1 MLNLLLSAILFS
13 QAPDTTQPVLTWE
26 PEEPAWGETVTFTY
40 HHTASDAV
48 LKGTAPIFAKIGD
61 EVIPCERKDDV
72 SLVQFVVPDSVPH
85 IGLFFYSLEERDP
98 PVCGGF
104 GVEVATPEGWSSL
117 YLSLQM
123 LRHRWFGVKFG
134 KITPDELREE
144 IDSLRQNPI
153 DQALYRHLLTY
164 GFLQLGEIDSVFD
177 VLAQMREKDA
187 GTFEYASALL
197 AVSYD
202 VYDKVIEL
210 DPEKLATLYGW
221 MDEEAKRG
229 NTDRGLLVWVTMRWS
244 KGNTSLTLKERERIL
259 KNAVNQAPHEY
270 WRHVFLADHY
280 LATRDTLKAE
290 EEYSV
295 AIDLILT
302 GVPQKKSGEVSGLL
316 LQRNLQ
322 QSLLNRGRIRAA
334 QGQYDAALADLS
346 LAIFLK
352 SDPQI
357 EREAYFEMGK
367 LWQKLELYKKA
378 EEAYLEA
385 FRQGYPDAQ
394 AALRGIYLLN
404 HGEEGFDEWLV
415 EQLAPREGE
424 ELFVTRDFAFTTLD
438 SEEGRWFD
446 LRGKIVVVNRF
457 GLGCGGI
464 RAQIPVLNQL
474 VDAYKGQEVEF
485 VAFSGDGPDPLKHYL
500 AEHPFKYRMLRV
512 EGTDFCDALNANPD
526 VKPWQLVVDPEGRV
540 RFYKMGGFADA
551 SETQGMKLII
561 DQLLRE
567 QKMEKQPK

>member
-1 MLNLLLSAILFS
+1 MSILLLSAILFS
-13 QAPDTTQPVLTWE
+13 QAPDTTQPVVTWE

-98 PVCGGF
+98 SECGRSW
-104 GVEVATPEGWSSL
+104 VEINVPEGWQSL
-117 YLSLQM
+117 DFSLQM

-187 GTFEYASALL
+187 GSTDYALALL
-197 AVSYD
+197 SVNYD
-202 VYDKVIEL
+202 VHDKVIEL
-210 DPEKLATLYGW
+210 DPEKLATLYEW

-229 NTDRGLLVWVTMRWS
+229 NTDRGFLVWVGMRW
-244 KGNTSLTLKERERIL
+244 KEGNTSLSLKERERIL

-280 LATRDTLKAE
+280 LAAGDTAKAE
-290 EEYSV
+290 KGYSV

-302 GVPQKKSGEVSGLL
+302 GVPQKRSGEVGGLYERQL
-316 LQRNLQ
+316 M
-322 QSLLNRGRIRAA
+322 QSLIERARIRVARE
-334 QGQYDAALADLS
+334 QYDAALADLN
-346 LAIFLK
+346 LAILFK
-352 SDPQI
+352 YDPELEKQ
-357 EREAYFEMGK
+357 AYFEMGK
-367 LWQKLELYKKA
+367 VYQGLELYKRA

-424 ELFVTRDFAFTTLD
+424 ELFLTKDFAFTTLEG
-438 SEEGRWFD
+438 EEGRWFD
-446 LRGKIVVVNRF
+446 FRGKIVVVNRF

-512 EGTDFCDALNANPD
+512 EGTDFCDALNANPAI
-526 VKPWQLVVDPEGRV
+526 KPWQLVIDPECRV

-551 SETQGMKLII
+551 SETQGIKLII

-567 QKMEKQPK
+567 QK

>member
-1 MLNLLLSAILFS
+1 MSILLLSAILFS
-13 QAPDTTQPVLTWE
+13 QAGDTAQPVLTWE
-26 PEEPAWGETVTFTY
+26 PEEPAWGETVTFIY

-98 PVCGGF
+98 PEYGRSWVDIN
-104 GVEVATPEGWSSL
+104 VPEGWQSL
-117 YLSLQM
+117 DFSLQM

-187 GTFEYASALL
+187 GTTDYAWALL
-197 AVSYD
+197 SVNYD

-210 DPEKLATLYGW
+210 DPEKLATLYEW

-229 NTDRGLLVWVTMRWS
+229 NTDRGFLVWVTMRWS

-280 LATRDTLKAE
+280 LLAGDSAKAE
-290 EEYSV
+290 KEYSTV
-295 AIDLILT
+295 IDLILT
-302 GVPQKKSGEVSGLL
+302 GVPQKRSGEVGGLYERQL
-316 LQRNLQ
+316 M
-322 QSLLNRGRIRAA
+322 QSLIERARIRVARE
-334 QGQYDAALADLS
+334 QYDAALADLN
-346 LAIFLK
+346 LAILFK
-352 SDPQI
+352 YDPELEKQ
-357 EREAYFEMGK
+357 AYFEMGK

-394 AALRGIYLLN
+394 AALGGIYLVN
-404 HGEEGFDEWLV
+404 YGEEGFEAWLV
-415 EQLAPREGE
+415 EQLSPKPGE
-424 ELFVTRDFAFTTLD
+424 ELFLTKDFAFTTLD
-438 SEEGRWFD
+438 GEEGRWFD

-457 GLGCGGI
+457 GLGCGGC

-474 VDAYKGQEVEF
+474 AEAYQGKEVEF
-485 VAFSGDGPDPLKHYL
+485 VAFSGDGPDPLKYYL
-500 AEHPFKYRMLRV
+500 SEHPFKYRMLRV
-512 EGTDFCDALNANPD
+512 ENSDFCYALNADP
-526 VKPWQLVVDPEGRV
+526 VARPWQLVVDPEGRV

-567 QKMEKQPK
+567 QK

>member
-1 MLNLLLSAILFS
+1 MSILLLSAILFS
-13 QAPDTTQPVLTWE
+13 QAPDTAQPVLTWE
-26 PEEPAWGETVTFTY
+26 PQIPAWGETVTFTY
-40 HHTASDAV
+40 HHTAPDAI
-48 LKGTAPIFAKIGD
+48 LKGAVPIFAKIED
-61 EVIPCERKDDV
+61 EVIPCERKDDI
-72 SLVQFVVPDSVPH
+72 SLVQFVVPDSVPYV
-85 IGLFFYSLEERDP
+85 GAFFYSLEERDP
-98 PVCGGF
+98 PAYGRSW
-104 GVEVATPEGWSSL
+104 VEINVPEGWQSL
-117 YLSLQM
+117 DFSLQM
-123 LRHRWFGVKFG
+123 LRRRWFGVKFG
-134 KITPDELREE
+134 KITPEEVREE

-164 GFLQLGEIDSVFD
+164 GFLQLGEMDSVFD

-187 GTFEYASALL
+187 GSTDYAWALL
-197 AVSYD
+197 AVNYD
-202 VYDKVIEL
+202 VHDKVIEL
-210 DPEKLATLYGW
+210 DTEKLATLYEW
-221 MDEEAKRG
+221 MDEEAKLG
-229 NTDRGLLVWVTMRWS
+229 NTDRGFLVWVGMRW
-244 KGNTSLTLKERERIL
+244 KEWNTSLSLKERERIL

-280 LATRDTLKAE
+280 LAAGDTAKAE
-290 EEYSV
+290 KGYSV

-316 LQRNLQ
+316 LQRNLL

-367 LWQKLELYKKA
+367 VYQGLELYKRA

-385 FRQGYPDAQ
+385 FRQGYPDTQ

-404 HGEEGFDEWLV
+404 YGEEGFEAWLV
-415 EQLAPREGE
+415 EQLSPKPGE
-424 ELFVTRDFAFTTLD
+424 ELFLTRDFAFTTLD
-438 SEEGRWFD
+438 GEEGRWFD
-446 LRGKIVVVNRF
+446 FRGKIVVVNRF

-485 VAFSGDGPDPLKHYL
+485 VAFSGDGPDLLKHYL

-512 EGTDFCDALNANPD
+512 EGTDFCYALNADP
-526 VKPWQLVVDPEGRV
+526 VARPWQIVIDPRGRV
-540 RFYKMGGFADA
+540 RFYKMRGFVDA
-551 SETQGMKLII
+551 SEMDGIKLII

-567 QKMEKQPK
+567 QE

>member
-1 MLNLLLSAILFS
+1 MSILLLSAILFS
-13 QAPDTTQPVLTWE
+13 QAGDTAHPVLTWE
-26 PEEPAWGETVTFTY
+26 PQIPAWGDTMTFTY
-40 HHTASDAV
+40 HHTAPDAI
-48 LKGTAPIFAKIGD
+48 LKGAVPIFAKIED
-61 EVIPCERKDDV
+61 EIIQCERKDDI
-72 SLVQFVVPDSVPH
+72 SLVQFVVPDSVPYV
-85 IGLFFYSLEERDP
+85 GAFFYSLEERDP
-98 PVCGGF
+98 PAYGRVA
-104 GVEVATPEGWSSL
+104 VEVATPEGWSPL
-117 YLSLQM
+117 DFSLQM
-123 LRHRWFGVKFG
+123 LRYRWFGMKFG
-134 KITPDELREE
+134 KITPEKVREE

-164 GFLQLGEIDSVFD
+164 GFLQFGEMDSVFD
-177 VLAQMREKDA
+177 VLAEMKEKDG
-187 GTFEYASALL
+187 GTAEYAWALL
-197 AVSYD
+197 AVNYD
-202 VYDKVIEL
+202 VHDKVIEL
-210 DPEKLATLYGW
+210 DTEKLATLYEW

-229 NTDRGLLVWVTMRWS
+229 NTDRGFLVWVGMRW
-244 KGNTSLTLKERERIL
+244 KEGNTSLSLKERERIL

-290 EEYSV
+290 EGYSV

-316 LQRNLQ
+316 LQRNLL

-346 LAIFLK
+346 LIIFLK

-367 LWQKLELYKKA
+367 VYQWLELYKRA

-394 AALRGIYLLN
+394 AALRVTYLMN
-404 HGEEGFDEWLV
+404 YGEEGFEAWLV
-415 EQLAPREGE
+415 KQLAPREGE
-424 ELFVTRDFAFTTLD
+424 ELFLTRDFAFTTLD
-438 SEEGRWFD
+438 GEEGRWFD
-446 LRGKIVVVNRF
+446 FRDKIVVVNRF

-474 VDAYKGQEVEF
+474 VDAHKGQEVEF
-485 VAFSGDGPDPLKHYL
+485 VAFSGDGPDLLKHYL

-512 EGTDFCDALNANPD
+512 KGTDFCDALNANPAIR
-526 VKPWQLVVDPEGRV
+526 PWQLVIDPRGRV
-540 RFYKMGGFADA
+540 RFYKMGGFVDA
-551 SETQGMKLII
+551 SEMDGIKLII

-567 QKMEKQPK
+567 QE

>member
-1 MLNLLLSAILFS
+1 MSILLLSAILFS
-13 QAPDTTQPVLTWE
+13 QAGDTAHPVLTWE
-26 PEEPAWGETVTFTY
+26 PQIPAWGDTMTFTY
-40 HHTASDAV
+40 HHTAPDAV
-48 LKGTAPIFAKIGD
+48 LKGAVPIFAKIED
-61 EVIPCERKDDV
+61 EIIPCKRKDDI
-72 SLVQFVVPDSVPH
+72 SLVQFVVPDSVPYV
-85 IGLFFYSLEERDP
+85 GAFFYSLEERDP
-98 PVCGGF
+98 PAYGRSW
-104 GVEVATPEGWSSL
+104 VEINIPEGWQSL
-117 YLSLQM
+117 DFSLQM

-134 KITPDELREE
+134 KITPEKVREE

-164 GFLQLGEIDSVFD
+164 GFLQFGKLDSVFD

-187 GTFEYASALL
+187 GSTDYAWALL
-197 AVSYD
+197 AVNYD
-202 VYDKVIEL
+202 VHDKIIEL
-210 DPEKLATLYGW
+210 DTEKLATLYEW
-221 MDEEAKRG
+221 MDEEAKLG
-229 NTDRGLLVWVTMRWS
+229 NTDRGFLIWVGMRW
-244 KGNTSLTLKERERIL
+244 KEGNTSLSLKERERIL

-302 GVPQKKSGEVSGLL
+302 GVPQKKNGEVSGLL
-316 LQRNLQ
+316 LQRNLL

-346 LAIFLK
+346 LIIFLK

-367 LWQKLELYKKA
+367 VYQWLELYKRA

-394 AALRGIYLLN
+394 AALRVTYLMN
-404 HGEEGFDEWLV
+404 YGEEGFEAWLV
-415 EQLAPREGE
+415 EQLTPREGE
-424 ELFVTRDFAFTTLD
+424 ELFLTRDFAFTTLD
-438 SEEGRWFD
+438 GEEGRWFD
-446 LRGKIVVVNRF
+446 FRDKIVVVNRF

-512 EGTDFCDALNANPD
+512 EGTDFCDALNANPAI
-526 VKPWQLVVDPEGRV
+526 KPWQIVIDPRGRCV
-540 RFYKMGGFADA
+540 STRLGG
-551 SETQGMKLII
+551 
-561 DQLLRE
+561 LLMPRRW
-567 QKMEKQPK
+567 MV